1 MINYFNFKKLG
12 DEYLIT
18 NDLGRYAF
26 LNKKDLINLIKDQVD
41 ISSPVGQMLANDHF
55 IYNGSEQGFI
65 DEMLHIL
72 RDSKSYV
79 FLPTSLHIFVVTNAC
94 NMNCVYCQANNGSIK
109 PHDMMTCETA
119 EKAVDIALSSPS
131 NSLTFE
137 FQGGEPLI
145 NFPVIKH
152 IVEYT
157 DQHKGSKEIEYT
169 IVTNLTLLQDYMLD
183 FFVEHNIIISTSLDG
198 FKELHDRNR
207 PYLSGNGTFDDVC
220 HSIQLIRSRG
230 IRFGAIET
238 TTRYSLDSPEK
249 MVDTYYELGFRDIF
263 IRPLT
268 PLGCANKSWERIGYT
283 PEEFLVFY
291 KKALKNIISK
301 NVDGEQMREGH
312 ASLFLAKIL
321 HGRPVNYMELRSPCG
336 ASIGEMAYYPNGD
349 IFTCDE
355 GRMLFEMGNDSFR
368 LGNVHTS
375 TYDEIIHSPT
385 CCTVCR
391 ASITESVPTCCD
403 CVYQPYCGICP
414 VVNLALEQD
423 IIPKFPHNYRC
434 QIYGG
439 MLDIL
444 FSFLKESGTTKILNS
459 WNC

>member
-1 MINYFNFKKLG
+1 MINYFNFKKFD

-26 LNKKDLINLIKDQVD
+26 LEQKDLISLIKNQVD
-41 ISSPVGQMLANDHF
+41 SSSPVGKMLADNHF
-55 IYNGSEQGFI
+55 IHNGSEQGFI
-65 DEMLHIL
+65 DDILHL
-72 RDSKSYV
+72 MRDSKSYV

-94 NMNCVYCQANNGSIK
+94 NMNCVYCQANNGSVK
-109 PHDMMTCETA
+109 PKDMMTADIA

-137 FQGGEPLI
+137 FQGGEPLL
-145 NFPVIKH
+145 NFPIIKH
-152 IVEYT
+152 IIEYT
-157 DQHKGSKEIEYT
+157 DQHKGCKNIEYT
-169 IVTNLTLLQDYMLD
+169 IVTNLTLLEDYMLD
-183 FFVEHNIIISTSLDG
+183 FFVEHDIIISTSLDG
-198 FKELHDRNR
+198 FEALHNLNR
-207 PYLSGNGTFDDVC
+207 PYLSGKGTFDDVC
-220 HSIQLIRSRG
+220 QSIQCLRSRG
-230 IRFGAIET
+230 IRIGAIET
-238 TTRYSLDSPEK
+238 TTRHSLSSPEEI
-249 MVDTYYELGFRDIF
+249 VDTYYNLGFRDIF

-268 PLGCANKSWERIGYT
+268 PLGCANKSWEQIGYT
-283 PEEFLVFY
+283 PEEFLCFY
-291 KKALKNIISK
+291 KKALNRIISK
-301 NVDGEQMREGH
+301 NTNGEQMRDGH

-321 HGRPVNYMELRSPCG
+321 HGQPMNYMELRSPCG

-355 GRMLFEMGNDSFR
+355 GRMLFEMGNDSFK
-368 LGNVHTS
+368 LGNVQTD
-375 TYDEIIHSPT
+375 TYDEIIHSST

-391 ASITESVPTCCD
+391 ASITESLPTCCD

-444 FSFLKESGTTKILNS
+444 FSLIKDKSAISILEN
-459 WNC
+459 WN